1 MKTYSIGRDTNC
13 DIVINDKTD
22 VVSRRHALINVFPSG
37 KMTIVDQSSN
47 GTYVNGI
54 RVSPNVPVPVTRK
67 DIISLAHIV
76 RLDWNMV
83 PKSNEWVKYVL
94 IAFVSLILLNAA
106 VMGVYYL
113 FVGNKKCDDAPK
125 VETVVPEMVVK
136 DTTSNKAMPEVVK
149 KEGSTEQD
157 RPEKNDEKQVKS
169 SAGKKEKKKND
180 DTKQEVKEKDK
191 TEKETPS
198 KQGEPKKPAR
208 VAG

>member
-67 DIISLAHIV
+67 DTISLAHIV

-94 IAFVSLILLNAA
+94 IAFVSLILLNAV

-113 FVGNKKCDDAPK
+113 FVDNKKCDDVPK

-149 KEGSTEQD
+149 KEGATEQD

>member
-13 DIVINDKTD
+13 DIVVNDKTD

-67 DIISLAHIV
+67 DTVSLAHIV

-83 PKSNEWVKYVL
+83 PKSNEWIRYVL
-94 IAFVSLILLNAA
+94 IAFVSLILLSA
-106 VMGVYYL
+106 VVIGVHYL
-113 FVGNKKCDDAPK
+113 LVDNKKCDDSPK
-125 VETVVPEMVVK
+125 VEAVKPEKVVK
-136 DTTSNKAMPEVVK
+136 DTASNQNVPEEVK
-149 KEGSTEQD
+149 KEEAAEPD
-157 RPEKNDEKQVKS
+157 KAEKNNEKRVKS
-169 SAGKKEKKKND
+169 GAEDKAKKKKDDTNQESKEKK
-180 DTKQEVKEKDK
+180 K

>member
-67 DIISLAHIV
+67 DTISLAHIV

-94 IAFVSLILLNAA
+94 IAFVSLILLNAV

-113 FVGNKKCDDAPK
+113 FVDNKKCDDAPK

-136 DTTSNKAMPEVVK
+136 DTTSNKVMPEVVK
-149 KEGSTEQD
+149 KEGATEQD

-169 SAGKKEKKKND
+169 STGKKEKKND